1 MLNQILRFITD
12 PANGYATHSWD
23 YIRLCALAALLAIVI
38 AIPLGV
44 LVAQRP
50 VPAFLAINTS
60 GLARA
65 IPTLAILSAAVPLLG
80 IGFQPAVLALTIIG
94 IPPILLNTIAG
105 LRGIDPAAID
115 AAKGM
120 GMTARQILRRI
131 QIPLVLPIVAAGVRT
146 SAVQIV
152 ATGTLAG
159 IIGAGGW
166 GEYIYLGLRNFDIPA
181 ILVGAAS
188 VALLALLAEV
198 VLAFVERFLTPAGL
212 RKSSSAPVGPQ
223 PPGDAGRTESA
234 PVPVGA

>member
-1 MLNQILRFITD
+1 MLGQILHFITN
-12 PANGYATHSWD
+12 PANTYATHSSD
-23 YIRLCALAALLAIVI
+23 YIRLCGVAVLVSIVI

-50 VPAFLAINTS
+50 LPAFVAINTS

-65 IPTLAILSAAVPLLG
+65 IPTLAILSAAVPVLG
-80 IGFQPAVLALTIIG
+80 IGFQPAVIALTIIG

-105 LRGIDPAAID
+105 LRGIDLAAID
-115 AAKGM
+115 AARGM
-120 GMTARQILRRI
+120 GMTAGQILRRI

-166 GEYIYLGLRNFDIPA
+166 GEYIYLGLRNFDVPA

-198 VLAFVERFLTPAGL
+198 VLAYVERLLTPVGMRRGRQAT
-212 RKSSSAPVGPQ
+212 AGPQ
-223 PPGDAGRTESA
+223 LAGDAGQSDPA
-234 PVPVGA
+234 PVQVGV